1 MRVENFESE
10 HLQVG
15 LCTEILESPIIH
27 SCLLLHPFRT
37 LVWLS
42 KVFGIL
48 ILAVYEMK

>member
-1 MRVENFESE
+1 MHIENFESE
-10 HLQVG
+10 HLQVA
-15 LCTEILESPIIH
+15 LCTKTLESPIIH
-27 SCLLLHPFRT
+27 SHLLLYPFRT